1 MWLIKA
7 LVQPWLVTNLSKN
20 CYPNKAQHQV
30 NRSLNAVIKDKGNNC
45 AIKIK
50 ITTSLM
56 KLRLNPKKLPAY
68 KQSEETWKLKWLWA
82 TELGKWIMK
91 GFWNYWSTQG
101 KDIISLKLHLLTWRN
116 DLCFFLQAEGQEIYP
131 RQEQVLVFLS
141 FHFPI
146 F

>member
-1 MWLIKA
+1 MEGSFSRAKGNVA
-7 LVQPWLVTNLSKN
+7 GSNKGDVTYESIGAAKSKN

-68 KQSEETWKLKWLWA
+68 KQSEET
-82 TELGKWIMK
+82 
-91 GFWNYWSTQG
+91 
-101 KDIISLKLHLLTWRN
+101 
-116 DLCFFLQAEGQEIYP
+116 
-131 RQEQVLVFLS
+131 
-141 FHFPI
+141 
-146 F
+146 